1 MTTAGVENRAGPKK
15 SCQTTAKL
23 SNDELLACTKTT
35 FEDWREEV
43 IRERRG
49 CAVVKVSE
57 IGNCTKTEVNY
68 DEQIVASETCYC
80 DYALCNGAINFHNR
94 NAIKHFYLE
103 MVLLAYLMKYS

>member
-1 MTTAGVENRAGPKK
+1 MMLFFFIT
-15 SCQTTAKL
+15 
-23 SNDELLACTKTT
+23 
-35 FEDWREEV
+35 EV

-68 DEQIVASETCYC
+68 EEQMVASETCYC

-94 NAIKHFYLE
+94 NTMKYFHLE